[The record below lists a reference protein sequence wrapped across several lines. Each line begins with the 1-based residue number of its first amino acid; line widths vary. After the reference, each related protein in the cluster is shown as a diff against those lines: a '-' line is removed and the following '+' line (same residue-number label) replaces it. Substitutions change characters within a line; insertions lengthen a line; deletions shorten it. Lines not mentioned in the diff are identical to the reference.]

1 MNAFNCDMP
10 KQYAFFLRIRGGGGF
25 LFCFSPSNKRTQPIF
40 QANDDDDEVELLVLG
55 CQLTY

>member
-1 MNAFNCDMP
+1 MP
-10 KQYAFFLRIRGGGGF
+10 NQYAFFLRIRGGGCF